1 MITYDEHGGFYDHV
15 AAAAAST
22 RRQSTRRYGVR
33 VPALVIG
40 PRVRKGVSHELFDHT
55 SLIKT
60 ILLRFAK
67 NPDEAI
73 AAMGQ
78 RTAQAQHLG
87 VALQDR
93 PRKDIDS
100 HQELL
105 ETIEQWRVEARALR
119 AAGSLRPRRALTG
132 PGIRCGSTRSSRGF
146 VAFAAF
152 MRQHGLPPGQP

>member
-1 MITYDEHGGFYDHV
+1 MPEGDGGRFETYGL
-15 AAAAAST
+15 
-22 RRQSTRRYGVR
+22 R
-33 VPALVIG
+33 VPALVVG
-40 PRVRKGVSHELFDHT
+40 PRVRKGVCSELFDHT

-67 NPDEAI
+67 NPDQAI

-87 VALQDR
+87 VVLQDR
-93 PRKDIDS
+93 PRTDIDS

-105 ETIEQWRVEARALR
+105 DTIEQWRVEARTRR
-119 AAGSLRPRRALTG
+119 AAVQNG
-132 PGIRCGSTRSSRGF
+132 PAPLADGAGHPMRLHEFQQGF